1 MEPLIVLLILV
12 LVIRWFMLRG
22 RFSDLER
29 QINELAS
36 AQDKDVSLRANLV
49 QRVFAL
55 EQERKKSTAVPLQTP
70 ASVDVTKELVREAP
84 RG

>member
-1 MEPLIVLLILV
+1 MNLDGAMEPLIVLLILV
-12 LVIRWFMLRG
+12 LVIRWLMLRG

-49 QRVFAL
+49 QRVSPN
-55 EQERKKSTAVPLQTP
+55 EW
-70 ASVDVTKELVREAP
+70 
-84 RG
+84 GG